1 MASTA
6 EAEIGAL
13 YSNARKGEELRLALT
28 EMGHPQLPTPVL
40 TDNSTTCGIIN
51 ITVKQRRTRA
61 IDMRFY
67 WVRNRYA
74 QGHFL

>member
-13 YSNARKGEELRLALT
+13 SSNMRKGEELRLALT
-28 EMGHPQLPTPVL
+28 EMGHPQPPTPVL
-40 TDNSTTCGIIN
+40 TDNPIACGIIN
-51 ITVKQRRTRA
+51 TRVKQRRTCA

-67 WVRNRYA
+67 WMRDR
-74 QGHFL
+74 